1 MKISAE
7 EIANLH
13 QLLNTRVA
21 QNIELAAQLLQ
32 GLGLAWA
39 EIGVDDDYLLKI
51 LGTGV
56 QKNLTFARKII
67 KAAGFKP
74 PEMLKARNFSQFGFE
89 KVADFEH
96 RRSLHLHDEN
106 CQDLSPLGYL
116 QCVSEIELH
125 TSKAEIGEALPL
137 MPTLKKLIIYTTW
150 QGNLDFVREKFPN
163 LELLIV
169 IGSQYKNSNLVD
181 LGALSGLQK
190 LKFLEIK
197 NHPIQTIHTLA
208 NLPALTILHLEST
221 KITNLQGWE
230 TSIFPKLSQFTLSY
244 SPLTSFSGFP
254 SCPNLQILELP
265 HNQLLDLNGLPKLPK
280 LDRLN
285 IANNQ
290 LADLEGIAQMPNLY
304 QLYAQ
309 NNRIASVQA
318 LGGSKGLRELFLQKN
333 QIRDF
338 SPLEGLSQL
347 QTVDILDNPAPKAFL
362 LHKLEYLSLLF
373 TDKIEN
379 WSKSPEDLEYFQK
392 IPANIYPKILHKFRQ
407 LTFATD
413 RAALAKKPY
422 TTIGQQLEQASMN
435 KKKLSDLDWL
445 ELFPRL
451 SWLSCANNKIKNLEV
466 LTRFPLTRNRKYL
479 PLTYL
484 DINQNQLED
493 LSPLENCAHLI
504 FLNCARNPISQL
516 FDFSK
521 LKKIAHLD
529 ISHTQVKNIEQ
540 LKGLEKLEYLD
551 ISNTQVADLQYL
563 SDCKSLKV
571 LKCRNAPITHL
582 SPLLGLKLT
591 SLYMGKKQFSKEAI
605 AEFVQANPNCY
616 IKLK

>member
-7 EIANLH
+7 EIENLH
-13 QLLNTRVA
+13 TLLNTRVT
-21 QNIELAAQLLQ
+21 QNIELAVQLVQ
-32 GLGLAWA
+32 GLGLTWA
-39 EIGVDDDYLLKI
+39 EIGVDEDYLLKI

-56 QKNLTFARKII
+56 RKNISFARKII
-67 KAAGFKP
+67 KIAQFQPK
-74 PEMLKARNFSQFGFE
+74 ELLKRRNFERFGFAT
-89 KVADFEH
+89 VTDFETQ
-96 RRSLHLHDEN
+96 RSLHLHDEN
-106 CQDLSPLGYL
+106 CQDLSPLEYL

-137 MPTLKKLIIYTTW
+137 MPALKKLIVYTTW

-169 IGSQYKNSNLVD
+169 IGSQHKNSNLVD
-181 LGALSGLQK
+181 LGALSGLKK

-197 NHPIQTIHTLA
+197 KHPIQTIHTLA

-221 KITNLQGWE
+221 KIANLQGWE
-230 TSIFPKLSQFTLSY
+230 TSTFPKLSQFTLAY
-244 SPLTSFSGFP
+244 SPLTSLSGFP

-265 HNQLLDLNGLPKLPK
+265 HNQLLDLKGLPKLPK

-285 IANNQ
+285 IEKNQ

-309 NNRIASVQA
+309 NNRIVSVQA
-318 LGGSKGLRELFLQKN
+318 LSGLKRLRELFLQKN

-338 SPLEGLSQL
+338 APLEGLSQL

-362 LHKLEYLSLLF
+362 LHKLECLSLLF
-373 TDKIEN
+373 TDRIEN
-379 WSKSPEDLEYFQK
+379 WSKSPEDLDYFQK

-422 TTIGQQLEQASMN
+422 TTIGQQLEQVSMN
-435 KKKLSDLDWL
+435 KKKLADLDWL

-451 SWLSCANNKIKNLEV
+451 SWLACANNKIKNLGV

-479 PLTYL
+479 PFTYL
-484 DINQNQLED
+484 DLNQNQLQD
-493 LSPLENCAHLI
+493 LSPLENCAHLT

-529 ISHTQVKNIEQ
+529 ISHTQVQHLEQ
-540 LKGLEKLEYLD
+540 LAGLEKLEYLD
-551 ISNTQVADLQYL
+551 ISNTQIADLQSL
-563 SDCKSLKV
+563 SDCTALKI
-571 LKCRNAPITHL
+571 LKCRNAPIANL
-582 SPLLGLKLT
+582 RPLLGLKL
-591 SLYMGKKQFSKEAI
+591 SNLYIGKKQFSKEAI